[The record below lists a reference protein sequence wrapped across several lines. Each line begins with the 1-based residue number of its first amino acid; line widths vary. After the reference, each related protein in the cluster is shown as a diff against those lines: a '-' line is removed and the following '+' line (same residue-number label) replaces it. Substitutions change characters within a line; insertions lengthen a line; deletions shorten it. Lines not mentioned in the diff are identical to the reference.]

1 MHVLSPVPTAEC
13 PLCVFV
19 RTCDLPPESFL
30 RLLQARFG
38 PCAVCGE
45 TITVHAAFHPHDRE
59 GTCGGFVGTIVEEIL

>member
-1 MHVLSPVPTAEC
+1 
-13 PLCVFV
+13 
-19 RTCDLPPESFL
+19 
-30 RLLQARFG
+30 LLQARFG